1 MKKVLLSLVA
11 FLMIFNTVFAE
22 EVEILENQ
30 ESTTIVEGTI
40 NNEENTAEVINNEA
54 TKEIVLAANED
65 VKTYVAKIGNTNY
78 ETLDEAINNASN
90 SDTIELLDDTTLTVG
105 EIKKGQTVTIKGN
118 GFKITVPRQ
127 NSEEGYLAIR
137 GTLNLYNTKMYF
149 TRTATEATNWSTYL
163 GAGSFF
169 NLYNSELVYENIG
182 IYADAVATINLDKS
196 KMALSNMK
204 YTAMMSDGAF
214 SVLNIKNKSEFTIS
228 NPMDINGITG
238 FNINVDNSTLNIK
251 DCKRQGMVYG
261 SLKLTNHAKANFI
274 NCTTGINLYNTN
286 EVTVDGTSELY
297 MSKCAERAIISQS
310 RYTALIVKKGG
321 KLTVTESGY
330 AWKKTDDESIHYAS
344 KGVITMGILG
354 WLENRQKLYI
364 YRGKAVLN
372 FEDGAIVNITNNYVR
387 GITFSG
393 ANAYIGNTTTITNNG
408 GERVAVGGGIYNLFG
423 NMTISKDAK
432 IYNNHAANGGD
443 DIYVT
448 GKGSIDFGKT
458 GTDWT
463 LNGGKKDKTGE
474 SKDCT
479 DKIDGWYDDSKNS
492 RWNAHDKENKHVDEI
507 PANAYEGTLSIKA
520 AHGIYGKL
528 IVRYVDTKGNV
539 LNKELTYSEKVD
551 TEYATI
557 EKEFE
562 DYSLVKVDGETKG
575 KYIDG
580 TITVTYIYEFTSGT
594 GGNDVPE
601 TGIDTSNA
609 LEITTLFSVIT
620 LITTIILRKRFN

>member
-1 MKKVLLSLVA
+1 MKKVLLSIVA
-11 FLMIFNTVFAE
+11 STLLFNTIYAE
-22 EVEILENQ
+22 EIEVLENN
-30 ESTTIVEGTI
+30 EEATTIVEDI
-40 NNEENTAEVINNEA
+40 NNDESTNE
-54 TKEIVLAANED
+54 TVLASNED
-65 VKTYVAKIGNTNY
+65 VKSYVAQIRDTKY
-78 ETLDEAINNASN
+78 ETLDEAVKNVQDGEEIILLDNCNLTALPDKNLTFTGNGTITINNYTIN
-90 SDTIELLDDTTLTVG
+90 SYKKDLTLKGKNVKLHWTNG
-105 EIKKGQTVTIKGN
+105 EKGN
-118 GFKITVPRQ
+118 WLMLAASGSIKVLDGATMIMEFNSKTTGTKNALYMNSGSSIVVDNASTFKIIGHETKGITG
-127 NSEEGYLAIR
+127 EGIQ
-137 GTLNLYNTKMYF
+137 
-149 TRTATEATNWSTYL
+149 
-163 GAGSFF
+163 
-169 NLYNSELVYENIG
+169 
-182 IYADAVATINLDKS
+182 LDKS
-196 KMALSNMK
+196 GKSTIKVTNGSTFIIDGTNRGYVNSPVIYVENSAFKVINCTNNGSNGGKFTAINSNITFENNNVLGLSANEL
-204 YTAMMSDGAF
+204 TA
-214 SVLNIKNKSEFTIS
+214 K
-228 NPMDINGITG
+228 
-238 FNINVDNSTLNIK
+238 NSTLNLNNNGYSGLFIGKSENPSLVDGKSKVYINGNNKTAYRYGAFWIGSSIK
-251 DCKRQGMVYG
+251 FEKGAILEV
-261 SLKLTNHAKANFI
+261 NNNKAN
-274 NCTTGINLYNTN
+274 GIRVSTVKVGYSGVANGELLIEEGVKVSIQNN
-286 EVTVDGTSELY
+286 EAFYGL
-297 MSKCAERAIISQS
+297 
-310 RYTALIVKKGG
+310 
-321 KLTVTESGY
+321 
-330 AWKKTDDESIHYAS
+330 DED
-344 KGVITMGILG
+344 
-354 WLENRQKLYI
+354 
-364 YRGKAVLN
+364 N
-372 FEDGAIVNITNNYVR
+372 F
-387 GITFSG
+387 
-393 ANAYIGNTTTITNNG
+393 
-408 GERVAVGGGIYNLFG
+408 GGGINATGKVVLP
-423 NMTISKDAK
+423 KDAK
-432 IYNNHAANGGD
+432 IYNNHATNGGD

-474 SKDCT
+474 TKDCT
-479 DKIDGWYDDSKNS
+479 DKIDGWYDDSKDS

>member
-1 MKKVLLSLVA
+1 MKKVLLSIVA
-11 FLMIFNTVFAE
+11 STLLFNTIYAE
-22 EVEILENQ
+22 EIEVLENN
-30 ESTTIVEGTI
+30 EEATTIVEDI
-40 NNEENTAEVINNEA
+40 NNDESTNE
-54 TKEIVLAANED
+54 TVLASNED
-65 VKTYVAKIGNTNY
+65 VKSYVAQIGDTKY
-78 ETLDEAINNASN
+78 ETLDEAVKNVQDGEEIILLDNCNLTALLDKNLTFTGNGTITINNYTLDGYKKDLTLKGKNVKLHWTNGEKGKWLMLATSGSIKVLDGATMIMEFNSKTTATTNALYMN
-90 SDTIELLDDTTLTVG
+90 SDMNSGSSIVVDNAST
-105 EIKKGQTVTIKGN
+105 
-118 GFKITVPRQ
+118 FKIIGH
-127 NSEEGYLAIR
+127 E
-137 GTLNLYNTKMYF
+137 TK
-149 TRTATEATNWSTYL
+149 
-163 GAGSFF
+163 
-169 NLYNSELVYENIG
+169 
-182 IYADAVATINLDKS
+182 
-196 KMALSNMK
+196 
-204 YTAMMSDGAF
+204 
-214 SVLNIKNKSEFTIS
+214 
-228 NPMDINGITG
+228 GITG
-238 FNINVDNSTLNIK
+238 EGIQLDKTGKSTIEVTNGSTFIIDGTNRGYVNSPVIYVENSAFKVINCTNNGSNGGKFTAINSNITFENNNVLGLSAHELTVKNSTLNLNNNGYSGLFIGKSENPSLVDGKSKVYINGNNKTAYRYGAFWIGSSIK
-251 DCKRQGMVYG
+251 FEKGAILEV
-261 SLKLTNHAKANFI
+261 NNNKAN
-274 NCTTGINLYNTN
+274 GIR
-286 EVTVDGTSELY
+286 VSTV
-297 MSKCAERAIISQS
+297 KVA
-310 RYTALIVKKGG
+310 
-321 KLTVTESGY
+321 
-330 AWKKTDDESIHYAS
+330 
-344 KGVITMGILG
+344 
-354 WLENRQKLYI
+354 
-364 YRGKAVLN
+364 
-372 FEDGAIVNITNNYVR
+372 
-387 GITFSG
+387 FSG
-393 ANAYIGNTTTITNNG
+393 EADGELLIEEGAKVSIQNNEAFYG
-408 GERVAVGGGIYNLFG
+408 LDEDNFGGGINATGKVVLP
-423 NMTISKDAK
+423 KDAK
-432 IYNNHAANGGD
+432 IYNNHATNGGD

-620 LITTIILRKRFN
+620 LVTTIILRKRFN